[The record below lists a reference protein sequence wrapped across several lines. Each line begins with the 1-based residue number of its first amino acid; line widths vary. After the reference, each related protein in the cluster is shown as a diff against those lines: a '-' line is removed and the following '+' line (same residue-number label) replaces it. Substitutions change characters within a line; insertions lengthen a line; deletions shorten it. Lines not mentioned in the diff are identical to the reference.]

1 MSEYMEKHSISRLIG
16 APPGYVGHEE
26 GGTLTEAVR
35 RRPYRVILFD
45 EIEKAH
51 IDVLNILLQ
60 VMDDGRLTDS
70 HGKIVDF
77 TNTII
82 ILTSNIGAEH
92 FNTEI
97 DFSKD
102 NEKNNLTKKNI
113 MNSVKSKLSPEFI
126 NRLDEILFF
135 SKLGKSHISKIVE
148 IQLLDLKHRLLQKNI
163 KIEWNSEVCSNI
175 VLTGYS
181 PEYGARP
188 IKRKIRS
195 AIEDKISE
203 LIINNEAQD
212 GNSLFIEVQDHNI
225 KVVVKK

>member
-1 MSEYMEKHSISRLIG
+1 MQK
-16 APPGYVGHEE
+16 
-26 GGTLTEAVR
+26 
-35 RRPYRVILFD
+35 
-45 EIEKAH
+45 
-51 IDVLNILLQ
+51 ID
-60 VMDDGRLTDS
+60 
-70 HGKIVDF
+70 
-77 TNTII
+77 
-82 ILTSNIGAEH
+82 
-92 FNTEI
+92 
-97 DFSKD
+97 
-102 NEKNNLTKKNI
+102 LTKNNI

-148 IQLLDLKHRLLQKNI
+148 IQLLDLRRRLLQKNI
-163 KIEWNSEVCSNI
+163 KIDWNAEVRSNI

-212 GNSLFIEVQDHNI
+212 GNSLFIEVAGSQH
-225 KVVVKK
+225 KSCCKKIV